1 MKVLTENKIFSCS
14 AETLWNILSDISRC
28 DWVPSVEKISLEGV
42 SRVFEMEGIGKVKE
56 NILSIDNENMKLQYS
71 AVETPNP
78 IDHHKATMHVI
89 KLDRDRCELK
99 WTTEIEPEI
108 FSDAVHHGMIISMK
122 GLEEVVSK

>member
-89 KLDRDRCELK
+89 KLDPDRCELK

-122 GLEEVVSK
+122 GLEEFVSK

>member
-71 AVETPNP
+71 AVETTNP

-89 KLDRDRCELK
+89 KLDTDHCELK

>member
-78 IDHHKATMHVI
+78 IDHHKATRHVI
-89 KLDRDRCELK
+89 KLDTDRCELK

>member
-78 IDHHKATMHVI
+78 IDNHKATMHVI
-89 KLDRDRCELK
+89 KLDTDRCELK

>member
-1 MKVLTENKIFSCS
+1 VKVLTENKIFSCS

-89 KLDRDRCELK
+89 KLDTDRCELK

>member
-28 DWVPSVEKISLEGV
+28 DWVPSVEKISLERV

-89 KLDRDRCELK
+89 KLDSDSCELK

-122 GLEEVVSK
+122 GLEEVLSK

>member
-1 MKVLTENKIFSCS
+1 MKSIEERLVLQAPIDEVWK
-14 AETLWNILSDISRC
+14 ILSDISRC

-89 KLDRDRCELK
+89 KLDTDRCELK